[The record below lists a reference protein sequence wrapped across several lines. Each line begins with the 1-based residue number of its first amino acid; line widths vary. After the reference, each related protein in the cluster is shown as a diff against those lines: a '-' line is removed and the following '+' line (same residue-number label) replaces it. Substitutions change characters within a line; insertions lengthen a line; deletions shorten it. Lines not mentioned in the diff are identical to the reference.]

1 MVYTSYETTSDLK
14 SLETTRFQKNLKTA
28 RNYSLMAIT
37 PPKMKM
43 LSILVKIT
51 ILVKNTY

>member
-28 RNYSLMAIT
+28 RNYSLVTIT
-37 PPKMKM
+37 PPKMKI

-51 ILVKNTY
+51 ILVKNTF